1 MTEREQIVAA
11 LGSSDPEERRRAVAR
26 LAFEDAD
33 ASADLILLGLGDADW
48 RVRKEAVRI
57 ATAAAPAPRLLAA
70 LVEALGPGDN
80 VGLRNAAVEAIAGFG
95 VDAVEALSGAIAGL
109 DADGKKLAAEALAR
123 TGQPAALL
131 ELRPLLQEAD
141 PNVRAAALEAVAGV
155 GAAGAKEAVP
165 LLMGCLSDPD
175 SFLRL
180 AALDGLNELG
190 AVLPLELILS
200 LAQDP
205 ILERAALVAAGQ
217 CGDERASDFLVTAL
231 GRARGST
238 LKQALSALVQLA
250 RHTPTALASLRRAAQ
265 RIAPETRARIVALA
279 GQLDD
284 IPLAAVALVAA
295 GALCFEEVAGVA
307 AGALAN
313 ERLLAAADEALDLL
327 GPKAVP
333 ALVDYAR
340 GAEPEARAACIELLA
355 RLADSERAGIAR
367 GEILAALADDSP
379 EVVRSA
385 LGALAALGEAS
396 CFTPVA
402 QCLDAE
408 RPQLVR
414 KAAENAICSLAL
426 QFPAAA
432 RSLARSAPVSGVQAH
447 AAALVIAT
455 LGSPVRDSVE
465 ADVEFLSAALSNGLA
480 PLRRAAVEALAQV
493 GSELGVEAV
502 AFALTDEEPE
512 VRLCAVRALGRL
524 RSPDGTVLGLSHL
537 MALVERPTEPEMFAA
552 GLEALG
558 KAGDPRA
565 LPILRPIVRSGEPVA
580 AVAAI
585 EALASFPGGR
595 RVEALID
602 GLSHPDTEVVKA
614 AMRALSEASDARV
627 LVHLGACL
635 DHDAWD
641 VRRLAADLLS
651 SAGEAAVG
659 LLRSRLRIEENPLVR
674 DAIGRALEQMAG
686 VRQTPPPTRGSWR
699 PR

>member
-1 MTEREQIVAA
+1 VSDRELIFAA
-11 LGSSDPEERRRAVAR
+11 LDSTDPEERRRAVAR

-33 ASADLILLGLGDADW
+33 ASVDLILRALGDPDW
-48 RVRKEAVRI
+48 RVRKEAVRV
-57 ATAAAPAPRLLAA
+57 AVAAAPAPRLLTA

-95 VDAVEALSGAIAGL
+95 VDAVEALAGAVTSL

-131 ELRPLLQEAD
+131 ELRPLLRESD
-141 PNVRAAALEAVAGV
+141 PNVRVAALEAVAGV
-155 GAAGAKEAVP
+155 GAAGAKEAVS
-165 LLMGCLSDPD
+165 LLTSCLSDPD
-175 SFLRL
+175 PFLRL

-190 AVLPLELILS
+190 AVLPLDRILT
-200 LAQDP
+200 LAQEP

-217 CGDERASDFLVTAL
+217 CGDERAADFVVGAL
-231 GRARGST
+231 DRVRGGT
-238 LKQALSALVQLA
+238 LKQALSAVVQLA
-250 RHTPTALASLRRAAQ
+250 RHTQAALSGIRRAAQ
-265 RIAPETRARIVALA
+265 KLSPEARARIVGLA

-284 IPLAAVALVAA
+284 IQLAGTALVAA

-307 AGALAN
+307 ARALAN
-313 ERLLAAADEALDLL
+313 ERLLAPADEALDLL
-327 GPKAVP
+327 GPTAVP
-333 ALVDYAR
+333 ALVEYAR
-340 GAEPEARAACIELLA
+340 HAESEARAACFELLA
-355 RLADSERAGIAR
+355 RLADSERAGVAR
-367 GEILAALADDSP
+367 GEILAALGDESP

-402 QCLDAE
+402 QCLDPE

-432 RSLARSAPVSGVQAH
+432 RHLARSAPVSGVQAH

-493 GSELGVEAV
+493 GSTLGVDAV

-512 VRLCAVRALGRL
+512 VRLGAVRALGRL
-524 RSPDGTVLGLSHL
+524 RAPDGAVVGLSHL
-537 MALVERPTEPEMFAA
+537 MALVERPSDPEMFAA

-558 KAGDPRA
+558 EAGDPRA

-602 GLSHPDTEVVKA
+602 GLSHSDTEVVKA
-614 AMRALSEASDARV
+614 AMRALAEASDARV

-635 DHDAWD
+635 DHEGWD

-651 SAGEAAVG
+651 KAGDPAIG
-659 LLRSRLRIEENPLVR
+659 LLRSRLRIEDNPLVK

-686 VRQTPPPTRGSWR
+686 VRQTPPPARGSWR